1 MLGQSHERARQQLQ
15 RPARAA
21 LRRLGAGGR
30 HQQGLLLARQLAR
43 RPRPRP
49 LTQRFVQVALDEA
62 APGPVHRG
70 RADRHGGGD
79 RLVAVA
85 RIGGQQDLRPL
96 DLAHGLPTA
105 AGQGMQLAALG
116 FAQVHAIAYS
126 HPGLL
131 DAQSPDNPKTAA
143 MSQSQSDP
151 RFTPKQGQYLAFI
164 HAYTCINARPPAE
177 ADMQRFFGVTPPTIH
192 QMVLT
197 LERAG
202 FIQRTPG
209 AARSIKLIVP
219 PESLPVL
226 HRPEAN
232 SS

>member
-1 MLGQSHERARQQLQ
+1 MATS
-15 RPARAA
+15 
-21 LRRLGAGGR
+21 
-30 HQQGLLLARQLAR
+30 
-43 RPRPRP
+43 
-49 LTQRFVQVALDEA
+49 T
-62 APGPVHRG
+62 
-70 RADRHGGGD
+70 
-79 RLVAVA
+79 
-85 RIGGQQDLRPL
+85 
-96 DLAHGLPTA
+96 
-105 AGQGMQLAALG
+105 
-116 FAQVHAIAYS
+116 S
-126 HPGLL
+126 
-131 DAQSPDNPKTAA
+131 
-143 MSQSQSDP
+143 
-151 RFTPKQGQYLAFI
+151 FTEIQGQYLAFI
-164 HAYTCINARPPAE
+164 HAYSLVMGQPPAE